1 MPAEVPGKPVDP
13 LGAARGNARDGNW
26 RGTLPQALAR
36 APSVVRYALAGG
48 AAAVVDIGGF
58 HTLSLAG
65 LPVLPAAVLS
75 FLLAACVNYLLSAR
89 WVFGPEW
96 RSLRRAASF
105 LFGACLGL
113 TVNAGSTTALAL
125 VALWPPLAAKVA
137 GVGIAFGVNFAI
149 NALWVFG
156 QAARAPTAGAP
167 GAAAR
172 RKSRLRRRRRD
183 ACAVAPA
190 TGDRTRRRAGGA
202 AAWPP
207 PPSAR
212 E

>member
-1 MPAEVPGKPVDP
+1 MPAEVPGKQVDP
-13 LGAARGNARDGNW
+13 RGA
-26 RGTLPQALAR
+26 LPRALAC

-58 HTLSLAG
+58 HALSLAG
-65 LPVLPAAVLS
+65 LTVLPAAVLS
-75 FLLAACVNYLLSAR
+75 FLLAACVNYLASAR
-89 WVFGPEW
+89 WVFGAEW

-113 TVNAGSTTALAL
+113 AVNAGSTTALAQL
-125 VALWPPLAAKVA
+125 VLWPPLMAKVA

-156 QAARAPTAGAP
+156 DAARAHQGGKAGAP
-167 GAAAR
+167 GTAAR
-172 RKSRLRRRRRD
+172 RKNRVRRRRRD
-183 ACAVAPA
+183 ACAVVPA